1 MKASNFNE
9 KIKILYGVEGYL
21 IDDSKKIVYNAENQN
36 IDSPFVVFDI
46 ETTGLH
52 NDKNN
57 ITEIGAVK
65 VVNGQIVDKWSTF
78 VNPCQ
83 PIPENIVELTGITDS
98 MVADAPKIEEILGE
112 FFEFCKDCIL
122 VAHNAA
128 FDIGFIKKA
137 AERHNF
143 EFNFCYL
150 DTLMLARCMYPE
162 LPNFKLDTLTKHLH
176 VILENHHRAVD
187 DAKATADVFVKM

>member
-1 MKASNFNE
+1 MKHWHEEMPFTA
-9 KIKILYGVEGYL
+9 
-21 IDDSKKIVYNAENQN
+21 DDSLAELIFTEN
-36 IDSPFVVFDI
+36 SLFFDI

-150 DTLMLARCMYPE
+150 DTLMLARCM
-162 LPNFKLDTLTKHLH
+162 LNLIRLQNIFTLFLKIITVPWMTQRLR
-176 VILENHHRAVD
+176 LMFLLR
-187 DAKATADVFVKM
+187 

>member
-1 MKASNFNE
+1 M
-9 KIKILYGVEGYL
+9 
-21 IDDSKKIVYNAENQN
+21 
-36 IDSPFVVFDI
+36 FDI

-112 FFEFCKDCIL
+112 FLSFVRI
-122 VAHNAA
+122 A
-128 FDIGFIKKA
+128 
-137 AERHNF
+137 
-143 EFNFCYL
+143 YL
-150 DTLMLARCMYPE
+150 
-162 LPNFKLDTLTKHLH
+162 LH
-176 VILENHHRAVD
+176 ITRRSI
-187 DAKATADVFVKM
+187 

>member
-1 MKASNFNE
+1 MSQMDGVSSATDLIKRASNWGMKSIAITDHGVVQAFPE
-9 KIKILYGVEGYL
+9 AKKAADKYGIKVVYGVEAYL
-21 IDDSKKIVYNAENQN
+21 VPDDNAVDLSNGMDNEYIVL
-36 IDSPFVVFDI
+36 DI

-112 FFEFCKDCIL
+112 FFEFCKD
-122 VAHNAA
+122 
-128 FDIGFIKKA
+128 
-137 AERHNF
+137 
-143 EFNFCYL
+143 YL
-150 DTLMLARCMYPE
+150 
-162 LPNFKLDTLTKHLH
+162 LH
-176 VILENHHRAVD
+176 ITRRSI
-187 DAKATADVFVKM
+187 

>member
-1 MKASNFNE
+1 MSE
-9 KIKILYGVEGYL
+9 KIFVPPLKILYGVEGYL

-137 AERHNF
+137 AETN
-143 EFNFCYL
+143 E
-150 DTLMLARCMYPE
+150 
-162 LPNFKLDTLTKHLH
+162 
-176 VILENHHRAVD
+176 I
-187 DAKATADVFVKM
+187 FVSAAFLYGFF